1 MADSPKYL
9 PVTLW
14 SGDDYNINIHV
25 LNSHRRA
32 KDISGSTL
40 KWLLAVNERCSPLLT
55 KTEGSG
61 ITMIDPAEG
70 LAILAIDSS
79 DTEDLAGSYYHE
91 LKLIDGDGNIRTIAY
106 GRVEIQSNLH

>member
-1 MADSPKYL
+1 MADNPKYL

-25 LNSHRRA
+25 LNSRRHA
-32 KDISGSTL
+32 KDITGSTL
-40 KWLLAVNERCSPLLT
+40 KWLLAQNERCSPLIT

-61 ITMIDPAEG
+61 ITMTDSSEG
-70 LAILAIDSS
+70 LAILNIDST
-79 DTEDLAGSYYHE
+79 DTENLAGTYYHE
-91 LKLIDGDGNIRTIAY
+91 LKLIDADGNIRTIAY